1 MGAAIDCR
9 GLSCPAPVLAAKKE
23 IEARRPAQITIV
35 VDNEASRQNVCR
47 FLETKQY
54 QVSVQETDGVFTVV
68 GRLEGLPEPARE
80 PEAAKAAKA
89 ARKIVVL
96 VTSDTMGRGDD
107 ELGTALMGNFLKTLE
122 EMGNELWRLVFLNAG
137 IKLTAEGS
145 SVLETLTKLENDG
158 VTILVCGTCL
168 THFGLLDRKK
178 VGQTTNMLD
187 IVTALQAADS
197 VITL

>member
-23 IEARRPAQITIV
+23 IEERSPAHITIL
-35 VDNEASRQNVCR
+35 VDNEASRQNVSR
-47 FLETKQY
+47 FLETRQY
-54 QVSVQETDGVFTVV
+54 QVSVQEKDGVFTVE
-68 GRLEGLPEPARE
+68 GRIASA
-80 PEAAKAAKA
+80 PEAPLEAGESKTG
-89 ARKIVVL
+89 RKIVVL
-96 VTSDTMGRGDD
+96 ITSDTMGRGDD
-107 ELGTALMGNFLKTLE
+107 ALGTALMGNFLNTLG

-145 SVLETLTKLENDG
+145 PVLETLAELENDG

-168 THFGLLDRKK
+168 THFGLLEHKK

>member
-1 MGAAIDCR
+1 MEAAIDCR
-9 GLSCPAPVLAAKKE
+9 GLSCPAPVLAVKKE
-23 IEARRPAQITIV
+23 IEKRNPAHITIV
-35 VDNEASRQNVCR
+35 VDNEASRQNVSR
-47 FLETKQY
+47 FLETKHY
-54 QVSVQETDGVFTVV
+54 RVSVQEEDGVFTVL
-68 GRLEGLPEPARE
+68 GSIESRPQPSEEPVV
-80 PEAAKAAKA
+80 AKAG
-89 ARKIVVL
+89 RKIVVL

-107 ELGTALMGNFLKTLE
+107 ELGTALVGNFLKTLK

-145 SVLETLTKLENDG
+145 PVLETLSELENDG

-168 THFGLLDRKK
+168 THFGLLEHKK

>member
-1 MGAAIDCR
+1 MEAAIDCR

-23 IEARRPAQITIV
+23 IEKRSPTHITIV
-35 VDNEASRQNVCR
+35 VDNDASRQNVSR
-47 FLETKQY
+47 FLETKHY
-54 QVSVQETDGVFTVV
+54 RVSVQEEDGVFTVL
-68 GRLEGLPEPARE
+68 GSIDSAPEQAEEPA
-80 PEAAKAAKA
+80 AAKT

-107 ELGTALMGNFLKTLE
+107 ELGTALMGNFLKTLK

-145 SVLETLTKLENDG
+145 PVLETLGELGNDG

-168 THFGLLDRKK
+168 THFGLLEHKK

-187 IVTALQAADS
+187 IVTADS

>member
-1 MGAAIDCR
+1 
-9 GLSCPAPVLAAKKE
+9 
-23 IEARRPAQITIV
+23 
-35 VDNEASRQNVCR
+35 
-47 FLETKQY
+47 
-54 QVSVQETDGVFTVV
+54 VQETDGVFTVV

-80 PEAAKAAKA
+80 PEAAKA